1 MTFLKFP
8 FDVYLYVE
16 LSVKIEPEIESTW
29 PGNVCV
35 CSSTQK
41 KIEMIFLKEKKTTT
55 VLLGLDGKCLDH
67 FSPNLFEF
75 VTYPS
80 SWQPINSPWR
90 ELISDRQACSSKC
103 TLFGFPQNLSKS
115 IKGRQQIAHPISLF
129 GFPPD
134 LSKSTWLSF
143 RRLIKIVIF
152 ANIK

>member
-1 MTFLKFP
+1 MFIFMLSSQSKLNPKLSQLDRGMFVFVPAHRKRLK
-8 FDVYLYVE
+8 
-16 LSVKIEPEIESTW
+16 
-29 PGNVCV
+29 
-35 CSSTQK
+35 
-41 KIEMIFLKEKKTTT
+41 MIFLKEKKQRLFSSDQMAS
-55 VLLGLDGKCLDH
+55 VLTISPPTCLNFITD
-67 FSPNLFEF
+67 
-75 VTYPS
+75 PS

-90 ELISDRQACSSKC
+90 ELISDRQACSSQC

-152 ANIK
+152 TNIK